1 MLYIANISWHW
12 MRSFINCLVNDIYNL
27 RYACLLYLSI
37 LPGHVSFWYRI
48 VPCYVR
54 NQLSYAFVRSSSSR
68 SSSPS
73 SGQRLQGQKQPVYA
87 NDMLV
92 NDINRLTKHEQF
104 KYLISS
110 VCFALGAHF
119 LDSLANPVV
128 DKVVLRSS
136 NLLLSQTQHFIGK
149 LLEFIW
155 VGWYES

>member
-1 MLYIANISWHW
+1 MKTSHTAVKKNNSHAKSHIYINANPSMLCIANISWHW

-37 LPGHVSFWYRI
+37 LLGHVSFWYRI
-48 VPCYVR
+48 APCYVR

-92 NDINRLTKHEQF
+92 NDINRLTKHEQVQVPD
-104 KYLISS
+104 KLDLLCAGCALLGLVGEPCCRQSS
-110 VCFALGAHF
+110 T
-119 LDSLANPVV
+119 P
-128 DKVVLRSS
+128 
-136 NLLLSQTQHFIGK
+136 
-149 LLEFIW
+149 
-155 VGWYES
+155 